1 MDVNENDL
9 FNNSMISNAKKNMT
23 EDEINRYKRLGEEMF
38 SIDFGDAGLEAA
50 TFGGD
55 NYMEECKM
63 HIEKCISAG
72 LHISYLS
79 TEEKNFMFSYVGDKW
94 WEKYGFNELDLEIL
108 YSNF

>member
-38 SIDFGDAGLEAA
+38 SIDFGDAGLSEVGEAS
-50 TFGGD
+50 
-55 NYMEECKM
+55 MEECKI
-63 HIEKCISAG
+63 HIEKCISSG